1 MPLEAGTKLV
11 DPLLVTLPVIEE
23 RQQGGEGVGNG
34 GGAEVVLEDLKHLES
49 LIKES
54 RTRVLK
60 EKPGGAVLQGRT
72 ELTLPELAGKR
83 IRRIRDKGTIRA
95 CCGKPRAAEP
105 IQDQISR
112 GEIIIRRFDRR
123 ESEAVDG
130 KGDRI
135 WRGRRQRREGG
146 NRGSPGGRRNVV
158 N

>member
-1 MPLEAGTKLV
+1 MPLEAGTELV

-23 RQQGGEGVGNG
+23 RQQGGEGVRNG
-34 GGAEVVLEDLKHLES
+34 GRTEVVLENLKHLKT

-60 EKPGGAVLQGRT
+60 EKPGGAILQGRT

-83 IRRIRDKGTIRA
+83 ICRIRDEGTIRA

-105 IQDQISR
+105 IQNQISR

-146 NRGSPGGRRNVV
+146 IRGSRGGRRNVV